1 MNILPENNLQ
11 KFMFIFL
18 PFACGYFLS
27 YLYRSTNAVLAPYL
41 SSDLNLNAE
50 QLGLITSTY
59 FLTFDTLENSTSALE
74 TLQDMGTCRVKYAHY
89 RIFFKIKGLNEES
102 DYNNVKSSHSKWISN
117 ETDANVLYYKLYKN
131 RNTDEWLGSGDF
143 TIDTKEAFDKL
154 LSREDDGKHEYS
166 QEGVSCRHFRYNRQS
181 RNRPR
186 NMTSS

>member
-1 MNILPENNLQ
+1 
-11 KFMFIFL
+11 
-18 PFACGYFLS
+18 
-27 YLYRSTNAVLAPYL
+27 
-41 SSDLNLNAE
+41 
-50 QLGLITSTY
+50 STY